1 MIYAKANNFLFEIL
15 KKNLFCN
22 LYRMKRLAAILL
34 LGIFSFNIF
43 GYKIVAI
50 FLEQQENEKMEL
62 AFDENDYTDQQLI
75 SIKQPTNLPYYQNS
89 KAFQRIDGEIEIEG
103 VYYKYVKCR
112 IYNDSLELLCIPN
125 TAKMKIQAAK
135 ADFSKLVTD
144 FQTSSGK
151 KKSPSESKSFQKII
165 GEFEEQLT
173 AIVFKPTPKY
183 LSHFIKS
190 HRFVNGLFT
199 KTLEQPPDLLSGN
212 FRI

>member
-1 MIYAKANNFLFEIL
+1 
-15 KKNLFCN
+15 
-22 LYRMKRLAAILL
+22 MKRLAAILL

-62 AFDENDYTDQQLI
+62 AFDGNDYADQQLI

-89 KAFQRIDGEIEIEG
+89 KTFQRIDGEIEIEG

-135 ADFSKLVTD
+135 ADFSKLVAD
-144 FQTSSGK
+144 FQTSAGK

-165 GEFEEQLT
+165 SEFEEQLS
-173 AIVFKPTPKY
+173 AIVFKPAPKY
-183 LSHFIKS
+183 LTHFIKP
-190 HRFVNGLFT
+190 HRFVNSLFT
-199 KTLEQPPDLLSGN
+199 KTLEQPPDLSANN